1 MNESTGGGKVDQ
13 KKGPLSAFVLGER
26 GGREGRR
33 EFLECFLLPL
43 SLTLSLSIPPYLPF
57 KVRSLQLS
65 LAFSSWADRA
75 EGDFAKFG
83 PIERSLLLSSK
94 QIGLEL

>member
-1 MNESTGGGKVDQ
+1 MDQKRDLCRLLSLERGGGGKD
-13 KKGPLSAFVLGER
+13 
-26 GGREGRR
+26 RR

-43 SLTLSLSIPPYLPF
+43 SLSLTHSLSIPPYLPF
-57 KVRSLQLS
+57 KIRSLQLS

-83 PIERSLLLSSK
+83 PIERGLLLSSK